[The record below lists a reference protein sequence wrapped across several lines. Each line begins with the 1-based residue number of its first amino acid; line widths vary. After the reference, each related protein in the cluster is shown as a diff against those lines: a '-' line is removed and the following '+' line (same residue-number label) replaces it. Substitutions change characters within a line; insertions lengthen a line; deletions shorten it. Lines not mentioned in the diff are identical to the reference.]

1 MTSHVT
7 HVNKDSSLKGHIA
20 THTNLILPFKSALYS
35 SHKVVLSRNSYCNTI
50 GQSCF
55 VRFATRTA
63 LSTPTFQ
70 TESLSFVSNIQLV
83 TWLLLCIMKS
93 KYSVTLLFFGSN
105 SRYNSLLRPQPFNI
119 IDSECRTKKP
129 KSSRT
134 CLIGYLGFILRKRF
148 LIAQGQTHTHTY

>member
-20 THTNLILPFKSALYS
+20 MHTNLILPFKSALYS

-70 TESLSFVSNIQLV
+70 TESLSLVSNIQLV

-93 KYSVTLLFFGSN
+93 KYSITLLFFGSN
-105 SRYNSLLRPQPFNI
+105 SRYNSLLRPRPSI
-119 IDSECRTKKP
+119 V
-129 KSSRT
+129 
-134 CLIGYLGFILRKRF
+134 
-148 LIAQGQTHTHTY
+148 LIANAVQRNQKAAGLV